1 MTDTSPPGAPP
12 TGASPT
18 GGRRTV
24 LDVQGLTVRL
34 PEGADRLNAIQNV
47 SFSVG
52 AGEIVCIVGE
62 SGSGKSV
69 TAFTVMGLLPKRQ
82 LRPVAGSIVFE
93 GDDLL
98 RKSPTELRRMRGER
112 LSMIFQEPMTALNP
126 VMTVGDQIGEV
137 LDIHTQLDRGEREQR
152 VLDIMELVRLPDP
165 KAMLNA
171 YPHQLSGGQRQRIMI
186 ASALVLDPALLIAD
200 EPTTALD
207 VTTQAQ
213 ILKLVKEMQER
224 RGTGVLFI
232 THDFGVVA
240 DIADR
245 VVVMQQGA
253 VVETGTADEIL
264 RRPSHPYTRML
275 IGSVPSL
282 NPPARAPLDRAPV
295 ALETRGLGKT
305 YGGGGF
311 LRKARI
317 VRAAEDVN
325 LVVRKGETLGIVGES
340 GSGKST
346 VARCV
351 VRLIDP
357 TDGEIFLHDAEIAR
371 LSAPLLRKHRKRV
384 QIVFQDPYR
393 SLNPRQT
400 VAESI
405 IEGPMNFGVSRAEA
419 LAKARGLMTLVGL
432 EPDAVERYPHQF
444 SGGQRQRICIARAL
458 AMEPDV
464 LIADEAVSALDVS
477 VQAQVLELLDDVR
490 KKFNLAV
497 LFITHDLR
505 VAAQICDRIMVLH
518 QGRVVEEGTTVEVFA
533 NPREDYT
540 RALFDAAPGRGY
552 DFGGVRERAAA
563 G

>member
-1 MTDTSPPGAPP
+1 MTATAPTTAP
-12 TGASPT
+12 LATAAGAS
-18 GGRRTV
+18 V
-24 LDVQGLTVRL
+24 LDVRGLTVRL
-34 PEGADRLNAIQNV
+34 PEGADRRNAVQNV
-47 SFSVG
+47 SLTVG

-82 LRPVAGSIVFE
+82 LQPVAGQILFQGE
-93 GDDLL
+93 DLL
-98 RKSPTELRRMRGER
+98 TRSPAELRRMRGER

-126 VMTVGDQIGEV
+126 VMTVGDQIGEL
-137 LDIHTQLDRGEREQR
+137 LDIHARIDAAERRRR

-165 KAMLNA
+165 PAMMAA

-186 ASALVLDPALLIAD
+186 ACALVLDPALLIAD

-213 ILKLVKEMQER
+213 ILRLIKDMQGR
-224 RGTGVLFI
+224 RDTGVLFI

-245 VVVMQQGA
+245 VVVMQQGN
-253 VVETGTADEIL
+253 VVETGTAEEVL
-264 RRPSHPYTRML
+264 RRPTHPYTRML
-275 IGSVPSL
+275 IGAVPSL
-282 NPPARAPLDRAPV
+282 NPPPRTPLDRAPV
-295 ALETRGLGKT
+295 ALETRGLGKV
-305 YGGGGF
+305 YGGSGF
-311 LRKARI
+311 LRKGRTL
-317 VRAAEDVN
+317 RAAEDVN
-325 LVVRKGETLGIVGES
+325 LLLRKGETLGIVGES

-357 TDGEIFLHDAEIAR
+357 TEGEIFLHDAEIAR
-371 LSAPLLRKHRKRV
+371 LSVSRLRPHRKRV

-400 VAESI
+400 VADSI
-405 IEGPMNFGVSRAEA
+405 VEGPMNFGISRADA
-419 LAKARGLMTLVGL
+419 LTRARGLMTLVGL
-432 EPDAVERYPHQF
+432 EPDVLDRYPHQF
-444 SGGQRQRICIARAL
+444 SGGQRQRICIARSL

-477 VQAQVLELLDDVR
+477 VQAQVLELLDDIR
-490 KKFNLAV
+490 RRFNLAL

-505 VAAQICDRIMVLH
+505 VAAQICDRIMVMH
-518 QGRVVEEGTTVEVFA
+518 KGRVVEEGPTAQLFA
-533 NPREDYT
+533 DPRQDYT
-540 RALFDAAPGRGY
+540 RQLFDAAPGRGY
-552 DFGGVRERAAA
+552 DFGSVAEHAA